1 VISLEAVD
9 LKLRHAFKTSRSRT
23 DVSRSYYFKSDGGVG
38 EGSPVRFYGETAG
51 TMEAAFDFVAK
62 HLPDWDDPRQVW
74 PITNRLLGYNFALKC
89 GLDLLYW
96 DHWGKRQNASIGQ
109 LLDIDH
115 SATTC
120 TAFSIGIDAPE
131 EMQAEVKR
139 RPEFKVFKL
148 KVGFEGDVDAV
159 AAVRQ
164 VTDVPLYVDANGGWS
179 VEEACRKLPMLQKLG
194 VVLCEQPIFSGARK
208 DWERV
213 REAAA
218 MPVIVDE
225 YLQRPDDVEH
235 WKGWADG
242 INVKLQK
249 CGGITPAYD
258 TIRRARDEGMRV
270 MLGCMIESSVSIAAA
285 AHLAPLVDYVD
296 LDSHLYLDFDPYA
309 GVQCDNGCLRLS
321 GKPGLGVSV
330 RERTSV

>member
-23 DVSRSYYFKSDGGVG
+23 DVSRSYYLRADDAVG
-38 EGSPVRFYGETAG
+38 EGSPVRFYGETGG

-62 HLPDWDDPRQVW
+62 DLPDWGDPRKTW
-74 PITNRLLGYNFALKC
+74 PAIDELLGYNYALKC

-96 DHWGKRQNASIGQ
+96 DHLGKQQQTPINK
-109 LLDIDH
+109 LLEIDH
-115 SATTC
+115 GATIC
-120 TAFSIGIDAPE
+120 TAFSIGIASSE

-139 RPEFKVFKL
+139 RPEFEVFKL
-148 KVGFEGDVDAV
+148 KVGFDGDVEAV

-179 VEEACRKLPMLQKLG
+179 VEEACERLPLLQKLG
-194 VVLCEQPIFSGARK
+194 VVLCEQPIFSGVRE

-225 YLQRPDDVEH
+225 YIQRPEDVSH

-249 CGGITPAYD
+249 CGGVTPAYEM
-258 TIRRARDEGMRV
+258 IRRARDEGMLV

-285 AHLAPLVDYVD
+285 THLAPLADYVD
-296 LDSHLYLDFDPYA
+296 LDSHLYLDFDPYV

-321 GKPGLGVSV
+321 GKPGLGVAI